1 VTEADVE
8 ALVDLPITPL
18 GLAGIYVGEEVDAV
32 VARIGEPL
40 VRRPASDAPRE
51 DSEFLEFGPFV
62 VVGYRGI
69 VDAVWALEGYR
80 GRTLGGVG
88 IGMPWTELLRRFPD
102 VAFDEY
108 RNAWRVPGWP
118 HLGIEVSRPSRDD
131 EAESD
136 GPWTEEWH
144 EITDP
149 ANAFISL
156 IEVTLGDT
164 PPANG
169 DGAAD

>member
-1 VTEADVE
+1 MTEADVE

-18 GLAGIYVGEEVDAV
+18 GLAGIYVGEEVDAM

-40 VRRPASDAPRE
+40 VRRPVSEILDE
-51 DSEFLEFGPFV
+51 DLESLKYGPF
-62 VVGYRGI
+62 
-69 VDAVWALEGYR
+69 AVIGRDGRVFALWALEGYR

-88 IGMPWTELLRRFPD
+88 IGMPWTELVRRFPD

-131 EAESD
+131 EADSD
-136 GPWTEEWH
+136 GPWTEEWY

-156 IEVTLGDT
+156 IEVTLGET
-164 PPANG
+164 PPTNG
-169 DGAAD
+169 DGATD